1 LNSFWQVNLYG
12 CTKENVNVVDQF
24 ALENMISD
32 DALTFGILCYC
43 MHDEKMIQ
51 NENIAILN
59 PTYVE
64 SLRRMINRGSLGDT
78 DQPRKL
84 KEYLHNKRIVLVP
97 FSSSQHFI
105 LALVVKDEQVSNAQG
120 NIGFSLFIVD
130 PIGQGETGT
139 GPLRLFV
146 EYLLDVVYDNPD
158 GFGQPGLQSAVASSD
173 GSGQPG
179 LQSAVASSDGSG
191 QPGLQ
196 SAVASSDGSGQP
208 GLQSAVAS
216 SDGSGQSSQKTPV
229 KDIIVARKS
238 FPKNVIFH

>member
-1 LNSFWQVNLYG
+1 MNLYG

-43 MHDEKMIQ
+43 MHDENMIQ

-130 PIGQGETGT
+130 PIGQGETG
-139 GPLRLFV
+139 PLCLFV

-173 GSGQPG
+173 GSGQ
-179 LQSAVASSDGSG
+179 
-191 QPGLQ
+191 
-196 SAVASSDGSGQP
+196 
-208 GLQSAVAS
+208 
-216 SDGSGQSSQKTPV
+216 SSQKTPV
-229 KDIIVARKS
+229 KDIVVARKS